1 MIASGVVLVVSYLF
15 GSILFGVVIVRV
27 LQGVDPRQFASRNP
41 GATNVMRLAGRG
53 AGAAALVLDASK
65 GAAAVLLARAFS
77 PQSDWLPAAAA
88 VAVVLGH
95 LFPVFYGFRGG
106 KGVATALGAFLG
118 LSYQPVLLAVVVFM
132 VVLGLLRFVSL
143 ASMTAVVSF
152 VPLAAVWGESIASC
166 FSAALVAVLVVARH
180 HENISRLRRGVEP
193 RVGGRARG
201 RT

>member
-1 MIASGVVLVVSYLF
+1 MIASVLVLVVSYLL

-27 LQGVDPRQFASRNP
+27 LQGVDPRHFASRNP
-41 GATNVMRLAGRG
+41 GTTNVMRLAGRG

-77 PQSDWLPAAAA
+77 PQSDGLSAAAA

-132 VVLGLLRFVSL
+132 VVLGLFRFVSL

-152 VPLAAVWGESIASC
+152 GLLAAVWGESNARC

-193 RVGGRARG
+193 QVGRTARG
-201 RT
+201 ST